1 MDILPIPEKQREPS
15 QSGGWQKDMARR
27 RYQNGCIRKRGKR
40 NPVWEL
46 LWWEDFIKE
55 DGSVGRR
62 LASKTLGAVR
72 DLTRRQAKKLAE
84 EHLRPLNLGRVM
96 PLSTVTLGDFV
107 KQQFVPNVFPVLK
120 LSTQDRYRRTL
131 DNHILPALG
140 ARRLCDMGT
149 LDLQRFILQK
159 ADTGLSWACVDHYR
173 HLLSKIFS
181 TAKKW
186 SYYSGE
192 NPAAGVELPEKK
204 SVREKHV
211 LTPEQISQLLSVLG
225 EPVRTMFLLAILTG
239 LRVGEILG
247 LRWKDLDF
255 GSGQLRVEQACY
267 RGRVGSPK
275 TQGSK
280 RCLPLP
286 LALVDCL
293 VQYRVQG
300 IRSEPDDL
308 LFQTANGN
316 AMSDTNLLHRHL
328 KPAGQQIGATWLN
341 WHTLRRTHATLLQ
354 MAGGSLKD
362 AQAQLGHSKLSTTLE
377 LYTLPIPSQQRAAV
391 EKLCQVLLTNVDEKK
406 QLATELPIAAQQ
418 IQ

>member
-1 MDILPIPEKQREPS
+1 
-15 QSGGWQKDMARR
+15 MARR

-46 LWWEDFIKE
+46 LWWEDFLKE
-55 DGSVGRR
+55 DGSLGRR
-62 LASKTLGAVR
+62 LASKTLGPVR
-72 DLTRRQAKKLAE
+72 DLTRGQARKLAE
-84 EHLRPLNLGRVM
+84 EHLRPLNLGRVV
-96 PLSTVTLGDFV
+96 PLSTITLGDFL
-107 KQQFVPNVFPVLK
+107 KQQFVPNAFPVLK
-120 LSTQDRYRRTL
+120 LSTQDRDRRTL

-140 ARRLCDMGT
+140 ARRLCDLGT

-159 ADTGLSWACVDHYR
+159 ADTGLSWACLDHYR

-186 SYYSGE
+186 GYYAGE

-204 SVREKHV
+204 AVREKHV
-211 LTPEQISQLLSVLG
+211 LTPEQISQLSGVLR

-239 LRVGEILG
+239 LRIGEILG
-247 LRWKDLDF
+247 LRWKDLDLD
-255 GSGQLRVEQACY
+255 SGQLRVEQACY
-267 RGRVGSPK
+267 RGHLGSPK

-286 LALVDCL
+286 LGLVEVL
-293 VQYRVQG
+293 VQYRLRCLRIG
-300 IRSEPDDL
+300 PDDL
-308 LFQTANGN
+308 LFQTATGKTL
-316 AMSDTNLLHRHL
+316 SDTNLLHRHL
-328 KPAGQQIGATWLN
+328 KPAGQHIGAPWLN

-354 MAGGSLKD
+354 SAGGSLKD

-377 LYTLPIPSQQRAAV
+377 VYTVAIPSQQRAAV
-391 EKLCQVLLTNVDEKK
+391 EKLCQVLFTNVDQKK
-406 QLATELPIAAQQ
+406 QPAKELPAALQQ

>member
-1 MDILPIPEKQREPS
+1 MTILPNTEKQREPS
-15 QSGGWQKDMARR
+15 QTGGWQKDMARR

-46 LWWEDFIKE
+46 LWWEDFIKD
-55 DGSVGRR
+55 DGSLGRR
-62 LASKTLGAVR
+62 LASRTLGPVR
-72 DLTRRQAKKLAE
+72 DLTRRQARKLA
-84 EHLRPLNLGRVM
+84 EHLRPLNLGRVV
-96 PLSTVTLGDFV
+96 PLSTITLGDFV
-107 KQQFVPNVFPVLK
+107 QQQFVPNAFPVLK
-120 LSTQDRYRRTL
+120 PSTQDRYRRTL

-140 ARRLCDMGT
+140 ARRLCDIGT

-186 SYYSGE
+186 GYYSGE
-192 NPAAGVELPEKK
+192 NPATGVELPEKK
-204 SVREKHV
+204 PVREKHV
-211 LTPEQISQLLSVLG
+211 LTPEQISQLSGVLR

-239 LRVGEILG
+239 LRIGEVIG
-247 LRWKDLDF
+247 LRWRDIDLD
-255 GSGQLRVEQACY
+255 SGQLRVEQACY
-267 RGRVGSPK
+267 RGHLGSPK

-286 LALVDCL
+286 LGLVEMLVHYHRRCL
-293 VQYRVQG
+293 CIG
-300 IRSEPDDL
+300 PDDL
-308 LFQTANGN
+308 LFQSCSGKPL
-316 AMSDTNLLHRHL
+316 SDTNLLHRHL
-328 KPAGQQIGATWLN
+328 KPAGHQIGAPWLN

-354 MAGGSLKD
+354 SAGGSLKD

-377 LYTLPIPSQQRAAV
+377 IYTVPIPSQQRAAV
-391 EKLCQVLLTNVDEKK
+391 EKLCEVLLTNVDEKK
-406 QLATELPIAAQQ
+406 QLAKELPAGPQQ